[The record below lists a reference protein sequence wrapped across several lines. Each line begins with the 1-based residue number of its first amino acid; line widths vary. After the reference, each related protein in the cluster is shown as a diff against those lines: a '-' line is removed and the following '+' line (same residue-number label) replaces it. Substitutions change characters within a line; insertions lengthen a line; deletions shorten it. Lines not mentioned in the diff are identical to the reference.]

1 MGITVREKQ
10 KGSGVY
16 WIFIEHHGKRKTK
29 RIGPRA
35 TAEKIAKQAREKL
48 LLNELRLTAKDTP
61 QFSAYAANWLESSI
75 KPPMREP
82 GTYRRYKGL
91 LDRHI
96 KAGFAG
102 HLVTDVTRGEVR
114 DFLAYQF
121 QHGASR
127 SSISTMKTVLSSIF
141 NHAIDDELIT
151 ANPCAGVMRLL
162 NLARKTENKIE
173 PFTLAESL
181 AILDTIKSSFPAY
194 HLFFLTLFRTGMRL
208 GECCGLQWGDINF
221 RDGYIKVQ
229 RTASHQRIKNGTK
242 TNQSRTVDMTADL
255 AEQMKR
261 AYAAHKQARL
271 QGNVEPWIFMRD
283 GKLFYH
289 TTARRIFKA
298 AVAKTGL
305 DERRI
310 HDVRHTYASIL
321 LSNNAPILYVSK
333 QLGHSSV
340 KMTLDIYSHW
350 IPATDQAAHVNFLD
364 GKGGTAT
371 PAETGSG

>member
-1 MGITVREKQ
+1 MGVTVREKV

-29 RIGPRA
+29 KVGPKA

-48 LLNELRLTAKDTP
+48 LLNELRLTEKDTP
-61 QFSAYAANWLESSI
+61 QFSEYAAGWLESSI

-91 LDRHI
+91 VDNHI
-96 KAGFAG
+96 KKGFAG
-102 HLVTDVTRGEVR
+102 HLITDIARGDVR
-114 DFLAYQF
+114 DFLTRQVH
-121 QHGASR
+121 QGASR
-127 SSISTMKTVLSSIF
+127 SSISTMKTILSGIF
-141 NHAIDDELIT
+141 NHAIDDEIIT
-151 ANPCAGVMRLL
+151 ANPCAGVMRIL
-162 NLARKTENKIE
+162 NFSGKPENKIE

-181 AILDTIKSSFPAY
+181 EILKTIKASFPAY
-194 HLFFLTLFRTGMRL
+194 HLFFLALFRTGMRL

-242 TNQSRTVDMTADL
+242 TNQSRKVDMTADL
-255 AEQMKR
+255 ADQLKK
-261 AYAAHKQARL
+261 AYAVHKEERL
-271 QGNVEPWIFMRD
+271 QGNGEPWIFMK
-283 GKLFYH
+283 GEKLFYH

-298 AVAKTGL
+298 AVTKTGL

-364 GKGGTAT
+364 GKNETAT
-371 PAETGSG
+371 TAKTGSG